1 MIEPMCR
8 PTPEPARLAGRA
20 AHAAATCIRHRNMTR
35 RCTGGEYLT
44 VKEDFAWTDL
54 TPPIRLAI
62 SPKCWSSSSSPA
74 STYPPSWKRD
84 ARTWKHWFRRIRR
97 LSRACS
103 RSRRNRLTCCA
114 RRLGELQSL
123 TGQLSAGGAA
133 PSAKTA
139 ELIQQSLHK
148 SLADMQQ
155 LAQAAYQT
163 QAESYAVIAKRVE
176 ENVQELK
183 SLLQQQ
189 KK

>member
-1 MIEPMCR
+1 LR
-8 PTPEPARLAGRA
+8 
-20 AHAAATCIRHRNMTR
+20 
-35 RCTGGEYLT
+35 
-44 VKEDFAWTDL
+44 
-54 TPPIRLAI
+54 
-62 SPKCWSSSSSPA
+62 
-74 STYPPSWKRD
+74 ST
-84 ARTWKHWFRRIRR
+84 
-97 LSRACS
+97 LS
-103 RSRRNRLTCCA
+103 
-114 RRLGELQSL
+114 ELQSL

-133 PSAKTA
+133 PSGKAA